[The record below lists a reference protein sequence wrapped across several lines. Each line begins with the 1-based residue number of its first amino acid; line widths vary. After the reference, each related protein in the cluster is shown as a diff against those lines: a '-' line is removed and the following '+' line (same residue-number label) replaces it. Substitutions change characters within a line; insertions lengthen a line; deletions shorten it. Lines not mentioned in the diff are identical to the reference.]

1 MAREKK
7 VYVGDIGTRVVVNT
21 GVSLEAL
28 SSATLYVE
36 KPDGSTQVEWVS
48 AVIGATSL
56 GQILYTTVD
65 GDLNAKGI
73 YRLYVK
79 LIFDSGK
86 TLHGE
91 RTYFRV
97 YTPSEG

>member
-1 MAREKK
+1 MARERK
-7 VYVGDIGTRVVVNT
+7 VYVGDIGVRVIVNT

-28 SSATLYVE
+28 STATLFVE
-36 KPDGSTQVEWVS
+36 KPDGSTAVEWACAALG
-48 AVIGATSL
+48 AVEN
-56 GQILYTTVD
+56 GQIIYTTIID
-65 GDLNAKGI
+65 DLNIKGI

-79 LIFDSGK
+79 IEFTSGK

-97 YTPSEG
+97 YEPSEG

>member
-1 MAREKK
+1 MARERK
-7 VYVGDIGTRVVVNT
+7 VYVGDIGVRVIVNT
-21 GVSLEAL
+21 GVSLAAL

-36 KPDGSTQVEWVS
+36 KPDGSTAVEWVCAALG
-48 AVIGATSL
+48 AVEN
-56 GQILYTTVD
+56 GQIIYTTILS
-65 GDLNAKGI
+65 DLNVKGI

-79 LIFDSGK
+79 LIYDSGK

-97 YTPSEG
+97 YEPSEG